1 VKLNKRWLI
10 IFGLMEASWV
20 WAKPTSMVQLKRV
33 LMKNDQQMELV
44 FDQKISPDQIKTEF
58 FNDIIQLTL
67 KDVAVYPAHMSTLS
81 GKTLLKVFAYQYS
94 PDITRCRFTVKG
106 KAEDFREAI
115 RVRSEGKVVSVI
127 LGGAGENNQDQ
138 IQVHAA
144 GANRAEPL
152 SAGISL
158 AQLVKKDEETLK
170 KIVAEDAPTKE
181 TKELKDSREGKETK
195 KINQRKRNHH
205 PLPGFS

>member
-1 VKLNKRWLI
+1 
-10 IFGLMEASWV
+10 
-20 WAKPTSMVQLKRV
+20 
-33 LMKNDQQMELV
+33 
-44 FDQKISPDQIKTEF
+44 
-58 FNDIIQLTL
+58 
-67 KDVAVYPAHMSTLS
+67 
-81 GKTLLKVFAYQYS
+81 
-94 PDITRCRFTVKG
+94 
-106 KAEDFREAI
+106 
-115 RVRSEGKVVSVI
+115 VSVI

-181 TKELKDSREGKETK
+181 TKELKDSRESKETK
-195 KINQRKRNHH
+195 KIKKDLAS
-205 PLPGFS
+205 PLAPKKILYIDFFIVMWTV